1 MVEDIAKKRIEY
13 IDLAKGFCI
22 IMVVL
27 YHVAKFY
34 DTTLLVNGLFKLIRM
49 PLYFFLSGVFFK
61 EYGGFLDF
69 LKRKTNKLL
78 IPFSFWYL
86 LLSVCFPL
94 VLYYLF
100 GYVSDRMEDFSFL
113 GLLTSFW
120 TKEDFPDSAIWF
132 LLCLFY
138 VNLLFYLV
146 YLLSSFFK
154 SHKSLVI
161 FVLSIIIGGIG
172 MFLCFRK
179 INLPAF
185 LDSSLTSLPFFCFGY
200 LVRNHT
206 KILEPNKY
214 DKHLLLI
221 SLVLFCLVGGI
232 ALLFRE
238 GYSLKYNMFTYK
250 SALIAY
256 PCGFLGT
263 LAVIL
268 FSKKVNRL
276 PIISVF
282 GQYSIM
288 ILVTHKTILEL
299 YSILFRA
306 LGVADNIAIY
316 LNLTITLLS
325 YLLII
330 PFMKRF
336 LPHVTAQK
344 DVIKV

>member
-1 MVEDIAKKRIEY
+1 MVENANKKRIEY
-13 IDLAKGFCI
+13 IDLAKGICI

-27 YHVAKFY
+27 YHLAKFY
-34 DTTLLVNGLFKLIRM
+34 DTTLMVNGLFKLIRM

-61 EYGGFLDF
+61 EYGGFFDF

-78 IPFSFWYL
+78 IPFAFWYL
-86 LLSVCFPL
+86 SLSVCVPF

-100 GYVSDRMEDFSFL
+100 GYVSDRMNGTNFL

-120 TKEDFPDSAIWF
+120 TKEDFPNSAIWF
-132 LLCLFY
+132 LLCLFF
-138 VNLLFYLV
+138 VNLLFYSV
-146 YLLSSFFK
+146 YLISSLFK
-154 SHKSLVI
+154 SHKSLSL
-161 FVLSIIIGGIG
+161 FGLSIIIAGIG
-172 MFLCFRK
+172 FLLCFKK

-185 LDSSLTSLPFFCFGY
+185 IDSSLTSLPFFCFGY
-200 LVRNHT
+200 LIRNHT
-206 KILEPNKY
+206 TVLVPNKY

-221 SLVLFCLVGGI
+221 SLALFCVVGGM

-276 PIISVF
+276 PIVSVY

-288 ILVTHKTILEL
+288 ILVTHKTLLEL
-299 YSILFRA
+299 YSVLFRT
-306 LGVADNIAIY
+306 LGIADNIAVY
-316 LNLTITLLS
+316 LNLAITLLT
-325 YLLII
+325 YLLLI
-330 PFMKRF
+330 PFMRRF
-336 LPHVTAQK
+336 MPHVTAQK